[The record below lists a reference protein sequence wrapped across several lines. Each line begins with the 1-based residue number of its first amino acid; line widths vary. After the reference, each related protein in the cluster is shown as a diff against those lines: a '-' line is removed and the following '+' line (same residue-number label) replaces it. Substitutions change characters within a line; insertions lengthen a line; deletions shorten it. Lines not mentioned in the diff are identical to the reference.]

1 MATDEEF
8 RALQERVD
16 RLERVV
22 AGADADVA
30 AIQAQRRADLELL
43 MALRGTQLSQ
53 DERIGRLEQTVA
65 AGFEEMRAGFTG
77 VHAGLQAITG
87 LITRSMPDNQ

>member
-1 MATDEEF
+1 MVTDEEF

-16 RLERVV
+16 RLERVTSV
-22 AGADADVA
+22 DADVA

-43 MALRGTQLSQ
+43 MALRGTQLNQ

-65 AGFEEMRAGFTG
+65 VGFEEMRAGFTG
-77 VHAGLQAITG
+77 VHAGLQAIPG
-87 LITRSMPDNQ
+87 PIARSMPDDQ